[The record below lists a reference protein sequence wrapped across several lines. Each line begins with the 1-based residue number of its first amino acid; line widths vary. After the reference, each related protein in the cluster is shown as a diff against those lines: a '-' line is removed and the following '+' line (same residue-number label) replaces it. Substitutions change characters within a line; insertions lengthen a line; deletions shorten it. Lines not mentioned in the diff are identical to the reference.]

1 MTDGNTPGGYD
12 VDQAVR
18 PVAGAHVT
26 SDEGE
31 PVTQLSVV
39 DADDCRVLFAIQR

>member
-1 MTDGNTPGGYD
+1 MP
-12 VDQAVR
+12 AWPSPPR
-18 PVAGAHVT
+18 RLAGAPVLVFSHPVT
-26 SDEGE
+26 GDEGE